1 MNETEEN
8 IKMSAPVIAQ
18 DLVDQFEKDG
28 AVLLKRAFIDWVDQ
42 LQDGLKRNL
51 GQPSSTARYHKG
63 DGETPFFNDYC
74 NWDRIPEYRSFV
86 FDSPAA
92 AVVAQLTGSS
102 DVRFFHEHVVLKES
116 GNTVA
121 TPWHHDQPYYCI
133 NGARTCSLWVALDH
147 ISRDIAVEYLAGS
160 HKWGKMFKP
169 MFFSGNPVNKN
180 HAWDELPD
188 IDAHRNDYR
197 ILGWETEPG
206 DAIAF
211 NFRTVH
217 GAPAN
222 FSSGRRAAIAFRW
235 LGDDVT
241 YADRGGNSSPPFPG
255 VTLKEGDKM
264 NAPEFPLVW
273 PSAP

>member
-1 MNETEEN
+1 MPEPAIE
-8 IKMSAPVIAQ
+8 Q
-18 DLVDQFEKDG
+18 DLIDQFEKDG
-28 AVLLKRAFIDWVDQ
+28 AVLLKGAFTDWVDQ
-42 LQDGLKRNL
+42 LQAGLKRNL
-51 GQPSSTARYHKG
+51 DQPSSTARYHKG

-92 AVVAQLTGSS
+92 AVVAQLTDSS
-102 DVRFFHEHVVLKES
+102 GIRFFHEHVVLKES

-133 NGARTCSLWVALDH
+133 NGAKTCSLWIALDH
-147 ISRDIAVEYLAGS
+147 ISRDIAVEYLASS
-160 HKWGKMFKP
+160 HKWNKMFKP
-169 MFFSGNPVNKN
+169 LYFSGKPVNESQN
-180 HAWDELPD
+180 WDELPD
-188 IDAHRNDYR
+188 IDGNRNDYR

-222 FSSGRRAAIAFRW
+222 FSGGRRAAIAFRW

-241 YADRGGNSSPPFPG
+241 YADRGGHSSPPFPG
-255 VTLKEGDKM
+255 VTLKGGDIM
-264 NAPEFPLVW
+264 DAPEFPLVW
-273 PSAP
+273 PSVS